1 MEEKECSAFDIY
13 RDVIRKGCWIQ
24 HFEGASYSGE
34 RWNRELP
41 AMCNAALL
49 ETNVIKATDFF
60 DCVFQHCKEYP
71 PTPATAA
78 TLKFTQNRLDKL
90 KENCGWLPITET
102 EQAED
107 PLSVSF
113 PTEAFPAAIEKYL
126 KSVVAYSQVDTAM
139 TFSAALATFA
149 LCMQGKYMVSYPS
162 GSGWKE
168 HLCLYL
174 VIVAEPGETKSG
186 TFGAVNQPIRA
197 WQNEKRADYEK
208 SRNLY
213 LQEKQLKEEKR
224 ANLRKALASLTT
236 DPQKKQQYH
245 EELKAITD
253 ELTEMQA
260 PISPNFIVPDTTV
273 EALADLMKK
282 TGGSAGVFGSEGDF
296 FKIITGLYNHGMC
309 NNLQLIL
316 NAYDGDEYTMQR
328 VSRDIHLPHPLLSF
342 CLMLQPNL
350 YQETFANA
358 ELRGRGLLA
367 RFLTCTPKSMAGK
380 RDKRSTA
387 KLDAVNYVAYERTMI
402 HFLNLQQDSE
412 KEPPVLTW
420 EQDARECILTYMQKI
435 ENSMGKGEAMEKHKD
450 FASKAGAVA
459 MRIAGILHLLQTWEQ
474 EEIPP
479 ISKETTEKAIKVH
492 RFFFAEKL
500 KEIREI
506 ETRED
511 KLEEKLLKRIIE
523 KTIKKNAAYIP
534 ERVLYA
540 SLRNTKEFQR
550 KEIFNDFLAG
560 LAEKNWIQIE
570 EDVHKK
576 RIIYI
581 SPYANKPE

>member
-13 RDVIRKGCWIQ
+13 RDVIQKNSWKQ
-24 HFEGASYSGE
+24 YFEAAIYTNE
-34 RWNRELP
+34 RWNEELP

-78 TLKFTQNRLDKL
+78 TLSFTQNRLDKL
-90 KENCGWLPITET
+90 RENGGWLPITET

-113 PTEAFPAAIEKYL
+113 PTEAFPAAIETYL

-162 GSGWKE
+162 GNGWKE

-186 TFGAVNQPIRA
+186 TFGAVNRPIRA
-197 WQNEKRADYEK
+197 WQDEKRADYEK

-213 LQEKQLKEEKR
+213 LQEKQAKEEKQKNLKKAI
-224 ANLRKALASLTT
+224 ANLKT
-236 DPQKKQQYH
+236 PPEKQQQYH

-253 ELTEMQA
+253 ELTELQA
-260 PISPNFIVPDTTV
+260 PISPNFIVADTTM
-273 EALADLMKK
+273 EALADLMME

-296 FKIITGLYNHGMC
+296 FKIITGLYNHGVC
-309 NNLQLIL
+309 SNLQLIL
-316 NAYDGDEYTMQR
+316 NAYDGDSYMMRRVTRDTYLQR
-328 VSRDIHLPHPLLSF
+328 PLLSF

-387 KLDAVNYVAYERTMI
+387 TLDAVNYVAYEKAMA

-420 EQDARECILTYMQKI
+420 EQDAKERMLDYMQKI
-435 ENSMGKGEAMEKHKD
+435 ENSMRKGQPMEDCKD
-450 FASKAGAVA
+450 YANKASAVA
-459 MRIAGILHLLQTWEQ
+459 MRIAGILHLLQTYSLEQ
-474 EEIPP
+474 IPP
-479 ISKETTEKAIKVH
+479 ISKETAEKAIKVH

-500 KEIREI
+500 KELQEI

-511 KLEEKLLKRIIE
+511 KLEEKLLER
-523 KTIKKNAAYIP
+523 IKKETILKEKACVSVREIHQ
-534 ERVLYA
+534 
-540 SLRNTKEFQR
+540 SLRSTRELKR
-550 KEIFNDFLAG
+550 KEDFELYLQA
-560 LAEKNWIQIE
+560 LAEKNYIQVE
-570 EDVHKK
+570 EVEKK
-576 RIIYI
+576 KSLIYI
-581 SPYANKPE
+581 SPYANQ

>member
-13 RDVIRKGCWIQ
+13 RDVLRKGCWIQ
-24 HFEGASYSGE
+24 YFEGASYTDE
-34 RWNRELP
+34 RWNEELP

-49 ETNVIKATDFF
+49 EANVIKATDFF

-78 TLKFTQNRLDKL
+78 TLNFTQNRLDKL
-90 KENCGWLPITET
+90 RENGGWLPITET

-113 PTEAFPAAIEKYL
+113 PTEAFPAGIEKYL

-162 GSGWKE
+162 GNGWKE

-186 TFGAVNQPIRA
+186 TFGAVNRPIRA
-197 WQNEKRADYEK
+197 WQDEKRADYEK

-213 LQEKQLKEEKR
+213 LQEKQAKEEKQKNLKKAI
-224 ANLRKALASLTT
+224 ANLKT
-236 DPQKKQQYH
+236 PPEKQQQYH

-253 ELTEMQA
+253 ELTELQA
-260 PISPNFIVPDTTV
+260 PISPNFIVADTTM
-273 EALADLMKK
+273 EALADLMME

-296 FKIITGLYNHGMC
+296 FKIITGLYNHGVC
-309 NNLQLIL
+309 SNLQLIL
-316 NAYDGDEYTMQR
+316 NAYDGDSYMMRRVTRDTYLQR
-328 VSRDIHLPHPLLSF
+328 PLLSF

-387 KLDAVNYVAYERTMI
+387 TLDAVNYVAYEKAMA

-420 EQDARECILTYMQKI
+420 EQDAKERMLDYMQTI
-435 ENSMGKGEAMEKHKD
+435 ENSMGKGQPMEDCKD
-450 FASKAGAVA
+450 YANKASAVA
-459 MRIAGILHLLQTWEQ
+459 MRIAGILHLLQTYSLEQ
-474 EEIPP
+474 IPP
-479 ISKETTEKAIKVH
+479 ITKETAEKAIKVH

-500 KEIREI
+500 KEIREF
-506 ETRED
+506 ETREA
-511 KLEEKLLKRIIE
+511 KLEEKLLER
-523 KTIKKNAAYIP
+523 IKKETILKEKACVSVREIHQ
-534 ERVLYA
+534 
-540 SLRNTKEFQR
+540 SLRSTRELKR
-550 KEIFNDFLAG
+550 KEDFELYLQA
-560 LAEKNWIQIE
+560 LAEKNYIQVE
-570 EDVHKK
+570 EVEKK
-576 RIIYI
+576 KSLIYI
-581 SPYANKPE
+581 SPYANQ

>member
-1 MEEKECSAFDIY
+1 M
-13 RDVIRKGCWIQ
+13 IRKNSWTQ
-24 HFEGASYSGE
+24 YFEAAIYTNK
-34 RWNRELP
+34 RWNEELP

-49 ETNVIKATDFF
+49 ETNVIKATNFL
-60 DCVFQHCKEYP
+60 DCVIQRCEEYAL
-71 PTPATAA
+71 TPATAA
-78 TLKFTQNRLDKL
+78 TLKFTRNRLDKL
-90 KENCGWLPITET
+90 RENGGWLPITET

-113 PTEAFPAAIEKYL
+113 PTEAFPGGIEKYL

-162 GSGWKE
+162 GNGWKE

-186 TFGAVNQPIRA
+186 TFGAVNRPIRA
-197 WQNEKRADYEK
+197 WQDEKRADYEK

-213 LQEKQLKEEKR
+213 LQEKQAKEEKQ
-224 ANLRKALASLTT
+224 ANLRKAIAKLET
-236 DPQKKQQYH
+236 DPQKKQQYR

-253 ELTEMQA
+253 ELTELQA
-260 PISPNFIVPDTTV
+260 PISPDFIIPDTTM

-296 FKIITGLYNHGMC
+296 FKIITGLYNHGVC
-309 NNLQLIL
+309 SNLQLIL
-316 NAYDGDEYTMQR
+316 NAYDGDSYMMRRVTRDTYLQR
-328 VSRDIHLPHPLLSF
+328 PLLSF

-387 KLDAVNYVAYERTMI
+387 KLDAVNYVAYEKAMA
-402 HFLNLQQDSE
+402 HFLNLQQDPE
-412 KEPPVLTW
+412 KDPPVLTW
-420 EQDARECILTYMQKI
+420 EQDAKERILDYMQTI

-459 MRIAGILHLLQTWEQ
+459 IRIAGILHLLHTDSLEQ
-474 EEIPP
+474 IPP
-479 ISKETTEKAIKVH
+479 ISKETVEKAIKVH

-500 KEIREI
+500 KELQEI
-506 ETRED
+506 ETREA
-511 KLEEKLLKRIIE
+511 KLEEKLWER
-523 KTIKKNAAYIP
+523 IKKETILKEKACVSVREIHQ
-534 ERVLYA
+534 
-540 SLRNTKEFQR
+540 SLRSTRELNRRE
-550 KEIFNDFLAG
+550 DFEWYLQA
-560 LAEKNWIQIE
+560 LAEKNYIQVE
-570 EDVHKK
+570 EVEK
-576 RIIYI
+576 RKSLIYI
-581 SPYANKPE
+581 SPYTNQ

>member
-1 MEEKECSAFDIY
+1 MEEKECSVFHLY
-13 RDVIRKGCWIQ
+13 RDVIRKNSWTQ
-24 HFEGASYSGE
+24 YFEAAIYTNK
-34 RWNRELP
+34 RWNEELP

-49 ETNVIKATDFF
+49 ETNVIKATNFL
-60 DCVFQHCKEYP
+60 DCVIQRCEEYAL
-71 PTPATAA
+71 TPATAA
-78 TLKFTQNRLDKL
+78 TLKFTRNRLDKL
-90 KENCGWLPITET
+90 RENGGWLPISET

-113 PTEAFPAAIEKYL
+113 PTEAFPAGIEKYL

-162 GSGWKE
+162 GNGWKE

-186 TFGAVNQPIRA
+186 TFGAVNRPIRA
-197 WQNEKRADYEK
+197 WQDEKRADYEK

-213 LQEKQLKEEKR
+213 LQEKQAKEEKQ
-224 ANLRKALASLTT
+224 ANLRKAIASLKT
-236 DPQKKQQYH
+236 DPQEKQQYH

-316 NAYDGDEYTMQR
+316 NAYDGDKYTMQR

-459 MRIAGILHLLQTWEQ
+459 MRIAGILHLLQTYSLEQ
-474 EEIPP
+474 IPP

-511 KLEEKLLKRIIE
+511 KLEEKLLER
-523 KTIKKNAAYIP
+523 IKKETILKEKACVSVREIHQ
-534 ERVLYA
+534 
-540 SLRNTKEFQR
+540 SLRSTRELKR
-550 KEIFNDFLAG
+550 KEDFELYLQA
-560 LAEKNWIQIE
+560 LAEKNYIQVE
-570 EDVHKK
+570 EVEK
-576 RIIYI
+576 RKSLIYI
-581 SPYANKPE
+581 SPYANQ

>member
-13 RDVIRKGCWIQ
+13 RDVLRKGCWIQ
-24 HFEGASYSGE
+24 YFEGASYTDE

-49 ETNVIKATDFF
+49 EANVIKATDFF

-78 TLKFTQNRLDKL
+78 TLNFTQNRLDKL
-90 KENCGWLPITET
+90 RENGGWLPITET

-113 PTEAFPAAIEKYL
+113 PTEAFPTAIETYL

-162 GSGWKE
+162 GNGWKE

-186 TFGAVNQPIRA
+186 TFGAVNRPIRA
-197 WQNEKRADYEK
+197 WQDEKRADYEK

-213 LQEKQLKEEKR
+213 LQEKQAKEEKQKNLKKAI
-224 ANLRKALASLTT
+224 ANLKT
-236 DPQKKQQYH
+236 PPEKQQQYH

-253 ELTEMQA
+253 ELTELQA
-260 PISPNFIVPDTTV
+260 PISPNFIVADTTM
-273 EALADLMKK
+273 EALADLMME

-296 FKIITGLYNHGMC
+296 FKIITGLYNHGVC
-309 NNLQLIL
+309 SNLQLIL
-316 NAYDGDEYTMQR
+316 NAYDGDSYMMRRVTRDTYLQR
-328 VSRDIHLPHPLLSF
+328 PLLSF

-387 KLDAVNYVAYERTMI
+387 TLDAVNYVAYEKAMA

-420 EQDARECILTYMQKI
+420 EQDAKERMLDYMQTI
-435 ENSMGKGEAMEKHKD
+435 ENSMGKGQPMEDCKD
-450 FASKAGAVA
+450 YANKASAVA

-479 ISKETTEKAIKVH
+479 ISKETAEKAIKVH

-500 KEIREI
+500 KEIREF
-506 ETRED
+506 ETREA
-511 KLEEKLLKRIIE
+511 KLEEKLLER
-523 KTIKKNAAYIP
+523 IKKETILKEKACVSVREIHQ
-534 ERVLYA
+534 
-540 SLRNTKEFQR
+540 SLRSTRELKR
-550 KEIFNDFLAG
+550 KEDFELYLQA
-560 LAEKNWIQIE
+560 LAEKNYIQVE
-570 EDVHKK
+570 EVEKK
-576 RIIYI
+576 KSLIYI
-581 SPYANKPE
+581 SPYANQ

>member
-1 MEEKECSAFDIY
+1 MEEKEYSAFDIY

-78 TLKFTQNRLDKL
+78 TLKFTQDRLDKL
-90 KENCGWLPITET
+90 KENGGWLPITET

-113 PTEAFPAAIEKYL
+113 PTEAFPGGIEKYL

-162 GSGWKE
+162 GNGWKE

-186 TFGAVNQPIRA
+186 TFGAVNRPIRA
-197 WQNEKRADYEK
+197 WQDEKRADYEK

-213 LQEKQLKEEKR
+213 LQEKQAKEEKQ
-224 ANLRKALASLTT
+224 ANLRKAIAKLET
-236 DPQKKQQYH
+236 DPQKKQQYR

-253 ELTEMQA
+253 ELTELQA
-260 PISPNFIVPDTTV
+260 PISPDFIIPDTTM

-296 FKIITGLYNHGMC
+296 FKIITGLYNHGVC
-309 NNLQLIL
+309 SNLQLIL
-316 NAYDGDEYTMQR
+316 NAYDGDSYMMRRVTRDTYLQR
-328 VSRDIHLPHPLLSF
+328 PLLSF

-387 KLDAVNYVAYERTMI
+387 TLDAVNYVAYEKAMA
-402 HFLNLQQDSE
+402 HFLNLQQDPE

-420 EQDARECILTYMQKI
+420 EQDAKERILDYMQTI
-435 ENSMGKGEAMEKHKD
+435 ENSMGKGQPMEDCKD
-450 FASKAGAVA
+450 YANKASAVA
-459 MRIAGILHLLQTWEQ
+459 MRIAGILHLLQTYSLEQ
-474 EEIPP
+474 IPP

-500 KEIREI
+500 KELQEI
-506 ETRED
+506 ETREN

>member
-13 RDVIRKGCWIQ
+13 RDVLRKGCWIQ
-24 HFEGASYSGE
+24 YFEGASYTDE

-49 ETNVIKATDFF
+49 EANVIKATNFF

-78 TLKFTQNRLDKL
+78 TLNFTQNRLDKL
-90 KENCGWLPITET
+90 RENGGWLPITET

-113 PTEAFPAAIEKYL
+113 PTEAFPAGIEKYL

-162 GSGWKE
+162 GNGWKE

-186 TFGAVNQPIRA
+186 TFGAVNRPIRA
-197 WQNEKRADYEK
+197 WQDEKRADYEK

-213 LQEKQLKEEKR
+213 LQEKQAKEEKQKNLKKAI
-224 ANLRKALASLTT
+224 ANLKT
-236 DPQKKQQYH
+236 PPEKQQQYH

-253 ELTEMQA
+253 ELTELQA
-260 PISPNFIVPDTTV
+260 PISPNFIVADTTM
-273 EALADLMKK
+273 EALADLMME

-296 FKIITGLYNHGMC
+296 FKIITGLYNHGVC
-309 NNLQLIL
+309 SNLQLIL
-316 NAYDGDEYTMQR
+316 NAYDGDSYMMRRVTRDTYLQR
-328 VSRDIHLPHPLLSF
+328 PLLSF

-387 KLDAVNYVAYERTMI
+387 TLDAVNYVAYEKAMA

-420 EQDARECILTYMQKI
+420 EQDAKERMLDYMQTI
-435 ENSMGKGEAMEKHKD
+435 ENSMGKGQPMEDCKD
-450 FASKAGAVA
+450 YANKASAVA
-459 MRIAGILHLLQTWEQ
+459 MRIAGILHLLQTYSLEQ
-474 EEIPP
+474 IPP
-479 ISKETTEKAIKVH
+479 ITKETTEKAIKVH

-500 KEIREI
+500 KELQEI
-506 ETRED
+506 ETREA
-511 KLEEKLLKRIIE
+511 KLEEKLLER
-523 KTIKKNAAYIP
+523 IKKETILKEKACVSVREIHQ
-534 ERVLYA
+534 
-540 SLRNTKEFQR
+540 SLRSTRELKR
-550 KEIFNDFLAG
+550 KEDFELYLQA
-560 LAEKNWIQIE
+560 LAEKNYIQVE
-570 EDVHKK
+570 EVEKK
-576 RIIYI
+576 KSLIYI
-581 SPYANKPE
+581 SPYANQ

>member
-1 MEEKECSAFDIY
+1 MEEKEYSAFEIY
-13 RDVIRKGCWIQ
+13 RDVIRKGSWIQ
-24 HFEGASYSGE
+24 YFEGASYTDE

-49 ETNVIKATDFF
+49 EANVIKATDFF

-78 TLKFTQNRLDKL
+78 TLNFTQNRLDKL
-90 KENCGWLPITET
+90 RENGGWLPITET

-113 PTEAFPAAIEKYL
+113 PTEAFPAGIEKYL

-162 GSGWKE
+162 GNGWKE

-186 TFGAVNQPIRA
+186 TFGAVNRPIRA
-197 WQNEKRADYEK
+197 WQDEKRADYEK

-213 LQEKQLKEEKR
+213 LQEKQAKEEKQKNLKKAI
-224 ANLRKALASLTT
+224 ANLKT
-236 DPQKKQQYH
+236 PPEKQQQYH

-253 ELTEMQA
+253 ELTELQA
-260 PISPNFIVPDTTV
+260 PISPNFIVADTTM
-273 EALADLMKK
+273 EALADLMME

-296 FKIITGLYNHGMC
+296 FKIITGLYNHGVC
-309 NNLQLIL
+309 SNLQLIL
-316 NAYDGDEYTMQR
+316 NAYDGDSYMMRRVTRDTYLQR
-328 VSRDIHLPHPLLSF
+328 PLLSF

-387 KLDAVNYVAYERTMI
+387 TLDAVNYVAYEKAMA

-420 EQDARECILTYMQKI
+420 EQDAKERMLDYMQTI
-435 ENSMGKGEAMEKHKD
+435 ENSMGKGQPMEDCKD
-450 FASKAGAVA
+450 YANKASAVA
-459 MRIAGILHLLQTWEQ
+459 MRIAGILHLLQTYSLEQ
-474 EEIPP
+474 IPP
-479 ISKETTEKAIKVH
+479 ITKETAEKAIKVH

-500 KEIREI
+500 KEIREF
-506 ETRED
+506 ETKED
-511 KLEEKLLKRIIE
+511 KLEEKLLER
-523 KTIKKNAAYIP
+523 IKKETILKKKACVSVREIHQ
-534 ERVLYA
+534 
-540 SLRNTKEFQR
+540 SLRSTRELKR
-550 KEIFNDFLAG
+550 KEDFELYLQA
-560 LAEKNWIQIE
+560 LAEKNYIQVE
-570 EDVHKK
+570 EVEKK
-576 RIIYI
+576 KSLIYI
-581 SPYANKPE
+581 SPYANQ

>member
-13 RDVIRKGCWIQ
+13 RDVLRKGCWIQ
-24 HFEGASYSGE
+24 YFEGASYTDE

-49 ETNVIKATDFF
+49 EANVIKATDFF

-78 TLKFTQNRLDKL
+78 TLNFTQNRLDKL
-90 KENCGWLPITET
+90 RENGGWLPITET

-113 PTEAFPAAIEKYL
+113 PTEAFPAGIEKYL

-162 GSGWKE
+162 GNGWKE

-186 TFGAVNQPIRA
+186 TFGAVNRPIRA
-197 WQNEKRADYEK
+197 WQDEKRADYEK

-213 LQEKQLKEEKR
+213 LQEKQAKEEKQKNLKKAI
-224 ANLRKALASLTT
+224 ANLKT
-236 DPQKKQQYH
+236 PPEKQQQYH
-245 EELKAITD
+245 EELKEITD
-253 ELTEMQA
+253 ELTELQA
-260 PISPNFIVPDTTV
+260 PISPNFIVADTTM
-273 EALADLMKK
+273 EALADLMME

-296 FKIITGLYNHGMC
+296 FKIITGLYNHGVC
-309 NNLQLIL
+309 SNLQLIL
-316 NAYDGDEYTMQR
+316 NAYDGDSYMMRRVTRDTYLQR
-328 VSRDIHLPHPLLSF
+328 PLLSF

-387 KLDAVNYVAYERTMI
+387 TLDAVNYVAYEKAMA

-420 EQDARECILTYMQKI
+420 EQDAKERMLDYMQTI
-435 ENSMGKGEAMEKHKD
+435 ENSMGKGQPMEDCKD
-450 FASKAGAVA
+450 YANKASAVA
-459 MRIAGILHLLQTWEQ
+459 MRIAGILHLLQTYSLEQ
-474 EEIPP
+474 IPP
-479 ISKETTEKAIKVH
+479 ITKETTEKAIKVH

-500 KEIREI
+500 KELQEI
-506 ETRED
+506 ETREA
-511 KLEEKLLKRIIE
+511 KLEEKLLER
-523 KTIKKNAAYIP
+523 IKKETILKEKACVSVREIHQ
-534 ERVLYA
+534 
-540 SLRNTKEFQR
+540 SLRSTRELKR
-550 KEIFNDFLAG
+550 KEDFELYLQA
-560 LAEKNWIQIE
+560 LAEKNYIQVE
-570 EDVHKK
+570 EVEKK
-576 RIIYI
+576 KSLIYI
-581 SPYANKPE
+581 SPYANQ

>member
-13 RDVIRKGCWIQ
+13 RDVIQKNSWKQ
-24 HFEGASYSGE
+24 YFEAAIYTNE

-60 DCVFQHCKEYP
+60 DCVFQHCKKYP
-71 PTPATAA
+71 PMPATAA

-90 KENCGWLPITET
+90 KENGGWLPITET

-113 PTEAFPAAIEKYL
+113 PTEAFPGGIEKYL

-162 GSGWKE
+162 GNGWKE

-186 TFGAVNQPIRA
+186 TFGAVNRPIRA
-197 WQNEKRADYEK
+197 WQDEKRADYEK

-213 LQEKQLKEEKR
+213 LQEKQAKEEKQ
-224 ANLRKALASLTT
+224 ANLRKALAKLET
-236 DPQKKQQYH
+236 DPQEKQQYH

-253 ELTEMQA
+253 ELTELQA

-328 VSRDIHLPHPLLSF
+328 VSREIHLPHPLLSF

-387 KLDAVNYVAYERTMI
+387 TLDAVNYVAYEKAMA
-402 HFLNLQQDSE
+402 HFLNLQQDPE

-420 EQDARECILTYMQKI
+420 EQDAKERMLDYMQTI
-435 ENSMGKGEAMEKHKD
+435 ENSMGKGQPMEDCKD
-450 FASKAGAVA
+450 YANKASAVA
-459 MRIAGILHLLQTWEQ
+459 MRIAGILHLLQTYSLEQ
-474 EEIPP
+474 IPP
-479 ISKETTEKAIKVH
+479 ISKETAEKAIKVH

-500 KEIREI
+500 KELQEI
-506 ETRED
+506 ETKEN
-511 KLEEKLLKRIIE
+511 KLEEKLLER
-523 KTIKKNAAYIP
+523 IKKETILKEKACVSVREIHQ
-534 ERVLYA
+534 
-540 SLRNTKEFQR
+540 SLRSTRELKRRE
-550 KEIFNDFLAG
+550 DFELYLQA
-560 LAEKNWIQIE
+560 LAEKNYIQVE
-570 EDVHKK
+570 EVEKK
-576 RIIYI
+576 KSLIYI
-581 SPYANKPE
+581 SPYANQ

>member
-1 MEEKECSAFDIY
+1 MEEKECSVFHLY
-13 RDVIRKGCWIQ
+13 QDVIRKNSWTQ
-24 HFEGASYSGE
+24 YFEAAIYTNK
-34 RWNRELP
+34 RWNEELP

-49 ETNVIKATDFF
+49 ETNVIKATNFL
-60 DCVFQHCKEYP
+60 DCVIQRCEEYAL
-71 PTPATAA
+71 TPATAA
-78 TLKFTQNRLDKL
+78 TLKFTRNRLDKL
-90 KENCGWLPITET
+90 RENSGWLPISET

-113 PTEAFPAAIEKYL
+113 PTEAFPAGIEKYL

-162 GSGWKE
+162 GNGWKE

-186 TFGAVNQPIRA
+186 TFGAVNRPIRA
-197 WQNEKRADYEK
+197 WQDEKRADYEK

-213 LQEKQLKEEKR
+213 LQEKQAKEEKQ
-224 ANLRKALASLTT
+224 ANLRKALAKLET
-236 DPQKKQQYH
+236 DPQEKQQYH

-253 ELTEMQA
+253 ELTELQA

-328 VSRDIHLPHPLLSF
+328 VSREIHLPHPLLSF

-387 KLDAVNYVAYERTMI
+387 TLDAVNYVAYEKAMA
-402 HFLNLQQDSE
+402 HFLNLQQDPE

-420 EQDARECILTYMQKI
+420 EQDAKERMLDYMQTI
-435 ENSMGKGEAMEKHKD
+435 ENSMGKGQPMEDCKD
-450 FASKAGAVA
+450 YANKASAVA
-459 MRIAGILHLLQTWEQ
+459 MRIAGILHLLQTYSLEQ
-474 EEIPP
+474 IPP
-479 ISKETTEKAIKVH
+479 ISKETAEKAIKVH

-500 KEIREI
+500 KELQEI
-506 ETRED
+506 ETKEN
-511 KLEEKLLKRIIE
+511 KLEEKLLER
-523 KTIKKNAAYIP
+523 IKKETILKEKACVSVREIHQ
-534 ERVLYA
+534 
-540 SLRNTKEFQR
+540 SLRSTRELKRRE
-550 KEIFNDFLAG
+550 DFELYLQA
-560 LAEKNWIQIE
+560 LAEKNYIQVE
-570 EDVHKK
+570 EVEKK
-576 RIIYI
+576 KSLIYI
-581 SPYANKPE
+581 SPYANQ

>member
-78 TLKFTQNRLDKL
+78 TLKFTQDRLDKL
-90 KENCGWLPITET
+90 KENGGWLPITET

-186 TFGAVNQPIRA
+186 TFGAVNRPIRA

-570 EDVHKK
+570 GNVHKK

>member
-13 RDVIRKGCWIQ
+13 RDVLRKGCWIQ
-24 HFEGASYSGE
+24 YFEAAIYTNE

-49 ETNVIKATDFF
+49 ETNVVKAASFL
-60 DCVFQHCKEYP
+60 DCITQHCKEYP

-78 TLKFTQNRLDKL
+78 TLNFTQNRLDKL
-90 KENCGWLPITET
+90 RENGGWLPITET

-113 PTEAFPAAIEKYL
+113 PTEAFPAGIEKYL

-162 GSGWKE
+162 GNGWKE

-186 TFGAVNQPIRA
+186 TFGAVNRPIRA
-197 WQNEKRADYEK
+197 WQDEKRADYEK

-213 LQEKQLKEEKR
+213 LQEKQAKEEKQKNLKKAI
-224 ANLRKALASLTT
+224 ANLKT
-236 DPQKKQQYH
+236 PPEKQQQYH

-253 ELTEMQA
+253 ELTELQA
-260 PISPNFIVPDTTV
+260 PISPNFIVADTTM
-273 EALADLMKK
+273 EALADLMME

-296 FKIITGLYNHGMC
+296 FKIITGLYNHGVC
-309 NNLQLIL
+309 SNLQLIL
-316 NAYDGDEYTMQR
+316 NAYDGDSYMMRRVTRDTYLQR
-328 VSRDIHLPHPLLSF
+328 PLLSF

-387 KLDAVNYVAYERTMI
+387 TLDAVNYVAYEKAMA

-420 EQDARECILTYMQKI
+420 EQDAKERMLDYMQTI
-435 ENSMGKGEAMEKHKD
+435 ENSMGKGQPMEDCKD
-450 FASKAGAVA
+450 YANKASAVA
-459 MRIAGILHLLQTWEQ
+459 MRIAGILHLLQTYSLEQ
-474 EEIPP
+474 IPP

-500 KEIREI
+500 KELQEI
-506 ETRED
+506 ETREA
-511 KLEEKLLKRIIE
+511 KLEEKLLER
-523 KTIKKNAAYIP
+523 IKKETILKEKACVSVREIHQ
-534 ERVLYA
+534 
-540 SLRNTKEFQR
+540 SLRSTRELKR
-550 KEIFNDFLAG
+550 KEDFELYLQA
-560 LAEKNWIQIE
+560 LAEKNYIQVE
-570 EDVHKK
+570 EVEKK
-576 RIIYI
+576 KSLIYI
-581 SPYANKPE
+581 SPYANQ

>member
-1 MEEKECSAFDIY
+1 
-13 RDVIRKGCWIQ
+13 
-24 HFEGASYSGE
+24 
-34 RWNRELP
+34 
-41 AMCNAALL
+41 MCNAALL
-49 ETNVIKATDFF
+49 EANVIKATNFF

-78 TLKFTQNRLDKL
+78 TLNFTQNRLDKL
-90 KENCGWLPITET
+90 RENGGWLPITET

-113 PTEAFPAAIEKYL
+113 PTEAFPAGIETYL

-162 GSGWKE
+162 GNGWKE

-186 TFGAVNQPIRA
+186 TFGAVNRPIRA
-197 WQNEKRADYEK
+197 WQDEKRADYEK

-213 LQEKQLKEEKR
+213 LQEKQAKEEKQKNLKKAI
-224 ANLRKALASLTT
+224 ANLKT
-236 DPQKKQQYH
+236 PPEKQQQYH

-253 ELTEMQA
+253 ELTELQA
-260 PISPNFIVPDTTV
+260 PISPNFIVADTTM
-273 EALADLMKK
+273 EALADLMME

-296 FKIITGLYNHGMC
+296 FKIITGLYNHGVC
-309 NNLQLIL
+309 SNLQLIL
-316 NAYDGDEYTMQR
+316 NAYDGDSYMMRRVTRDTYLQR
-328 VSRDIHLPHPLLSF
+328 PLLSF

-387 KLDAVNYVAYERTMI
+387 TLDAVNYVAYEKAMA

-420 EQDARECILTYMQKI
+420 EQDAKERMLDYMQTI
-435 ENSMGKGEAMEKHKD
+435 ENSMGKGQPMEDCKD
-450 FASKAGAVA
+450 YANKASAVA
-459 MRIAGILHLLQTWEQ
+459 MRIAGILHLLQTYSLEQ
-474 EEIPP
+474 IPP

-506 ETRED
+506 ETREA
-511 KLEEKLLKRIIE
+511 KLEEKLLER
-523 KTIKKNAAYIP
+523 IKKETILKKKACVSVREIHQ
-534 ERVLYA
+534 
-540 SLRNTKEFQR
+540 SLRSTRELKR
-550 KEIFNDFLAG
+550 KEDFELYLQA
-560 LAEKNWIQIE
+560 LAEKNYIQVE
-570 EDVHKK
+570 EVEKK
-576 RIIYI
+576 KSLIYI
-581 SPYANKPE
+581 SPYANQ

>member
-13 RDVIRKGCWIQ
+13 RDVLRKGCWIQ
-24 HFEGASYSGE
+24 YFEGASYTDE

-49 ETNVIKATDFF
+49 EANVIKATDFF

-78 TLKFTQNRLDKL
+78 TLNFTQNRLDKL
-90 KENCGWLPITET
+90 RENGGWLPITET

-113 PTEAFPAAIEKYL
+113 PTEAFPTAIETYL

-162 GSGWKE
+162 GNGWKE

-186 TFGAVNQPIRA
+186 TFGAVNRPIRA
-197 WQNEKRADYEK
+197 WQDEKRADYEK

-213 LQEKQLKEEKR
+213 LQEKQAKEEKQKNLKKAI
-224 ANLRKALASLTT
+224 ANLKT
-236 DPQKKQQYH
+236 PPEKQQQYH

-253 ELTEMQA
+253 ELTELQA
-260 PISPNFIVPDTTV
+260 PISPNFIVADTTM
-273 EALADLMKK
+273 EALADLMME

-296 FKIITGLYNHGMC
+296 FKIITGLYNHGVC
-309 NNLQLIL
+309 SNLQLIL
-316 NAYDGDEYTMQR
+316 NAYDGDSYMMRRVTRDTYLQR
-328 VSRDIHLPHPLLSF
+328 PLLSF

-387 KLDAVNYVAYERTMI
+387 TLDAVNYVAYEKAMA

-420 EQDARECILTYMQKI
+420 EQDAKERMLDYMQTI
-435 ENSMGKGEAMEKHKD
+435 ENSMGKGQPMEDCKD
-450 FASKAGAVA
+450 YANKASAVA
-459 MRIAGILHLLQTWEQ
+459 MRIAGILHLLQTYSLEQ
-474 EEIPP
+474 IPP

-500 KEIREI
+500 KELQEI
-506 ETRED
+506 ETREA
-511 KLEEKLLKRIIE
+511 KLEEKLLER
-523 KTIKKNAAYIP
+523 IKKETILKKKACVSVREIHQ
-534 ERVLYA
+534 
-540 SLRNTKEFQR
+540 SLRSTRELKR
-550 KEIFNDFLAG
+550 KEDFELYLQA
-560 LAEKNWIQIE
+560 LAEKNYIQVE
-570 EDVHKK
+570 EVEKK
-576 RIIYI
+576 KSLIYI
-581 SPYANKPE
+581 SPYANQ

>member
-13 RDVIRKGCWIQ
+13 RDVLRKGCWIQ
-24 HFEGASYSGE
+24 YFEGASYTDE

-49 ETNVIKATDFF
+49 EANVIKATDFF

-78 TLKFTQNRLDKL
+78 TLNFTQNRLDKL
-90 KENCGWLPITET
+90 RENGGWLPITET

-113 PTEAFPAAIEKYL
+113 PTEAFPAGIEKYL

-162 GSGWKE
+162 GNGWKE

-186 TFGAVNQPIRA
+186 TFGAVNRPIRA
-197 WQNEKRADYEK
+197 WQDEKRADYEK

-213 LQEKQLKEEKR
+213 LQEKQAKEEKQKNLKKAI
-224 ANLRKALASLTT
+224 ANLKT
-236 DPQKKQQYH
+236 PPEKQQQYH

-253 ELTEMQA
+253 ELTELQA
-260 PISPNFIVPDTTV
+260 PISPNFIVADTTM
-273 EALADLMKK
+273 EALADLMME

-296 FKIITGLYNHGMC
+296 FKIITGLYNHGVC
-309 NNLQLIL
+309 SNLQLIL
-316 NAYDGDEYTMQR
+316 NAYDGDSYMMRRVTRDTYLQR
-328 VSRDIHLPHPLLSF
+328 PLLSF

-387 KLDAVNYVAYERTMI
+387 TLDAVNYVAYEKAMA

-420 EQDARECILTYMQKI
+420 EQDAKERMLDYMQTI
-435 ENSMGKGEAMEKHKD
+435 ENSMGKGQPMEDCKD
-450 FASKAGAVA
+450 YANKASAVA
-459 MRIAGILHLLQTWEQ
+459 MRIAGILHLLQTYSLEQ
-474 EEIPP
+474 IPP
-479 ISKETTEKAIKVH
+479 ITKETTEKAIKVH

-500 KEIREI
+500 KELQEIEIREA
-506 ETRED
+506 
-511 KLEEKLLKRIIE
+511 KLEEKLLER
-523 KTIKKNAAYIP
+523 IKKETILKEKACVSVREIHQ
-534 ERVLYA
+534 
-540 SLRNTKEFQR
+540 SLRSTRELKR
-550 KEIFNDFLAG
+550 KEDFELYLQA
-560 LAEKNWIQIE
+560 LAEKNYIQVE
-570 EDVHKK
+570 EVEKK
-576 RIIYI
+576 KSLIYI
-581 SPYANKPE
+581 SPYANQ

>member
-1 MEEKECSAFDIY
+1 
-13 RDVIRKGCWIQ
+13 
-24 HFEGASYSGE
+24 
-34 RWNRELP
+34 
-41 AMCNAALL
+41 
-49 ETNVIKATDFF
+49 
-60 DCVFQHCKEYP
+60 
-71 PTPATAA
+71 
-78 TLKFTQNRLDKL
+78 
-90 KENCGWLPITET
+90 
-102 EQAED
+102 
-107 PLSVSF
+107 
-113 PTEAFPAAIEKYL
+113 
-126 KSVVAYSQVDTAM
+126 
-139 TFSAALATFA
+139 
-149 LCMQGKYMVSYPS
+149 
-162 GSGWKE
+162 
-168 HLCLYL
+168 
-174 VIVAEPGETKSG
+174 
-186 TFGAVNQPIRA
+186 
-197 WQNEKRADYEK
+197 
-208 SRNLY
+208 
-213 LQEKQLKEEKR
+213 
-224 ANLRKALASLTT
+224 
-236 DPQKKQQYH
+236 
-245 EELKAITD
+245 
-253 ELTEMQA
+253 
-260 PISPNFIVPDTTV
+260 
-273 EALADLMKK
+273 
-282 TGGSAGVFGSEGDF
+282 
-296 FKIITGLYNHGMC
+296 
-309 NNLQLIL
+309 
-316 NAYDGDEYTMQR
+316 
-328 VSRDIHLPHPLLSF
+328 
-342 CLMLQPNL
+342 
-350 YQETFANA
+350 
-358 ELRGRGLLA
+358 
-367 RFLTCTPKSMAGK
+367 
-380 RDKRSTA
+380 
-387 KLDAVNYVAYERTMI
+387 MI

>member
-13 RDVIRKGCWIQ
+13 RDVLRKGCWIQ
-24 HFEGASYSGE
+24 YFEGASYTDE

-49 ETNVIKATDFF
+49 EANVIKATNFF

-78 TLKFTQNRLDKL
+78 TLNFTQNRLDKL
-90 KENCGWLPITET
+90 RENGGWLPITET

-113 PTEAFPAAIEKYL
+113 PTEAFPAGIEKYL

-162 GSGWKE
+162 GNGWKE

-186 TFGAVNQPIRA
+186 TFGAVNRPIRA
-197 WQNEKRADYEK
+197 WQDEKRADYEK

-213 LQEKQLKEEKR
+213 LQEKQAKEEKQKNLKKAI
-224 ANLRKALASLTT
+224 ANLKT
-236 DPQKKQQYH
+236 PPEKQQQYH

-253 ELTEMQA
+253 ELTELQA
-260 PISPNFIVPDTTV
+260 PISPNFIVADTTM
-273 EALADLMKK
+273 EALADLMME

-296 FKIITGLYNHGMC
+296 FKIITGLYNHGVC
-309 NNLQLIL
+309 SNLQLIL
-316 NAYDGDEYTMQR
+316 NAYDGDSYMMRRVTRDTYLQR
-328 VSRDIHLPHPLLSF
+328 PLLSF

-387 KLDAVNYVAYERTMI
+387 TLDAVNYVAYEKAMA

-420 EQDARECILTYMQKI
+420 EQDAKERMLDYMQTI
-435 ENSMGKGEAMEKHKD
+435 ENSMGKGQPMEDCKD
-450 FASKAGAVA
+450 YANKASAVA

-500 KEIREI
+500 KELQEI
-506 ETRED
+506 ETREA
-511 KLEEKLLKRIIE
+511 KLEEKLLER
-523 KTIKKNAAYIP
+523 IKKETILKEKACVSVREIHQ
-534 ERVLYA
+534 
-540 SLRNTKEFQR
+540 SLRSTRELKR
-550 KEIFNDFLAG
+550 KEDFELYLQA
-560 LAEKNWIQIE
+560 LAEKNYIQVE
-570 EDVHKK
+570 EVEKK
-576 RIIYI
+576 KSLIYI
-581 SPYANKPE
+581 SPYANQ

>member
-1 MEEKECSAFDIY
+1 MEEKECSVFHLY
-13 RDVIRKGCWIQ
+13 RDVIRKNSWTQ
-24 HFEGASYSGE
+24 YFEAAIYTNK
-34 RWNRELP
+34 RWNEELP

-49 ETNVIKATDFF
+49 ETNVIKATNFL
-60 DCVFQHCKEYP
+60 DCVIQRCEEYAL
-71 PTPATAA
+71 TPATAA
-78 TLKFTQNRLDKL
+78 TLKFTRNRLDKL
-90 KENCGWLPITET
+90 RENGGWLPISET

-113 PTEAFPAAIEKYL
+113 PTEAFPAGIEKYL

-162 GSGWKE
+162 GNGWKE

-186 TFGAVNQPIRA
+186 TFGAVNRPIRA
-197 WQNEKRADYEK
+197 WQDEKRADYEK

-213 LQEKQLKEEKR
+213 LQEKQAKEEKQ
-224 ANLRKALASLTT
+224 ANLRKAIASLKT
-236 DPQKKQQYH
+236 DPQEKQQYH

-316 NAYDGDEYTMQR
+316 NAYDGDKYTMQR

-387 KLDAVNYVAYERTMI
+387 KLDAVNYIPYERTMI

-459 MRIAGILHLLQTWEQ
+459 MRIAGILHLLQTYSLEQ
-474 EEIPP
+474 IPP

-511 KLEEKLLKRIIE
+511 KLEEKLLER
-523 KTIKKNAAYIP
+523 IKKETILKEKACVSVREIHQ
-534 ERVLYA
+534 
-540 SLRNTKEFQR
+540 SLRSTRELKRRE
-550 KEIFNDFLAG
+550 DFELYLQT
-560 LAEKNWIQIE
+560 LAEKNYIQVE
-570 EDVHKK
+570 EVEK
-576 RIIYI
+576 RKSLIYI
-581 SPYANKPE
+581 SPYANQ

>member
-13 RDVIRKGCWIQ
+13 RDVLRKGCWIQ
-24 HFEGASYSGE
+24 YFEGASYTDE

-49 ETNVIKATDFF
+49 EANVIKATNFF

-78 TLKFTQNRLDKL
+78 TLNFTKNRLDKL
-90 KENCGWLPITET
+90 RENGGWLPITET

-113 PTEAFPAAIEKYL
+113 PTEAFPAGIEKYL

-162 GSGWKE
+162 GNGWKE

-186 TFGAVNQPIRA
+186 TFGAVNRPIRA
-197 WQNEKRADYEK
+197 WQDEKRADYEK

-213 LQEKQLKEEKR
+213 LQEKQAKEEKQKNLKKAI
-224 ANLRKALASLTT
+224 ANLKT
-236 DPQKKQQYH
+236 PPEKQQQYH

-253 ELTEMQA
+253 ELTELQA
-260 PISPNFIVPDTTV
+260 PISPNFIVADTTM
-273 EALADLMKK
+273 EALADLMME

-296 FKIITGLYNHGMC
+296 FKIITGLYNHGVC
-309 NNLQLIL
+309 SNLQLIL
-316 NAYDGDEYTMQR
+316 NAYDGDSYMMRRVTRDTYLQR
-328 VSRDIHLPHPLLSF
+328 PLLSF

-387 KLDAVNYVAYERTMI
+387 TLDAVNYVAYEKAMA

-420 EQDARECILTYMQKI
+420 EQDAKERMLDYMQTI
-435 ENSMGKGEAMEKHKD
+435 ENSMGKGQPMEDCKD
-450 FASKAGAVA
+450 YANKASAVA
-459 MRIAGILHLLQTWEQ
+459 MRIAGILHLLQTYSLEQ
-474 EEIPP
+474 IPP

-500 KEIREI
+500 KEIREF
-506 ETRED
+506 ETREA
-511 KLEEKLLKRIIE
+511 KLEEKLLER
-523 KTIKKNAAYIP
+523 IKKETILKKKAFVSVREIHQ
-534 ERVLYA
+534 
-540 SLRNTKEFQR
+540 SLRSTRELKR
-550 KEIFNDFLAG
+550 KEDFELYLQA
-560 LAEKNWIQIE
+560 LAEKNYIQVE
-570 EDVHKK
+570 EVEKK
-576 RIIYI
+576 KSLIYI
-581 SPYANKPE
+581 SPYANQ

>member
-13 RDVIRKGCWIQ
+13 RDVIQKNSWKQ
-24 HFEGASYSGE
+24 YFEAAIYTNE
-34 RWNRELP
+34 RWNEELP

-49 ETNVIKATDFF
+49 EANVIKATNFF

-78 TLKFTQNRLDKL
+78 TLSFTQNRLDKL
-90 KENCGWLPITET
+90 RENGGWLPITET

-113 PTEAFPAAIEKYL
+113 PTEAFPAGIEKYL

-162 GSGWKE
+162 GNGWKE

-186 TFGAVNQPIRA
+186 TFGAVNRPIRA
-197 WQNEKRADYEK
+197 WQDEKRADYEK

-213 LQEKQLKEEKR
+213 LQEKQAKEEKQKNLKKAI
-224 ANLRKALASLTT
+224 ANLKT
-236 DPQKKQQYH
+236 PPEKQQQYH

-253 ELTEMQA
+253 ELTELQA
-260 PISPNFIVPDTTV
+260 PISPNFIVADTTM
-273 EALADLMKK
+273 EALADLMME

-296 FKIITGLYNHGMC
+296 FKIITGLYNHGVC
-309 NNLQLIL
+309 SNLQLIL
-316 NAYDGDEYTMQR
+316 NAYDGDSYMMRRVTRDTYLQR
-328 VSRDIHLPHPLLSF
+328 PLLSF

-387 KLDAVNYVAYERTMI
+387 TLDAVNYVAYEKAMA

-420 EQDARECILTYMQKI
+420 EQDAKERMLDYMQTI
-435 ENSMGKGEAMEKHKD
+435 ENSMGKGQPMEDCKD
-450 FASKAGAVA
+450 YANKASAVA
-459 MRIAGILHLLQTWEQ
+459 MRIAGILHLLQTYSLEQ
-474 EEIPP
+474 IPP
-479 ISKETTEKAIKVH
+479 ITKETTEKAIKVH

-500 KEIREI
+500 KEIREF
-506 ETRED
+506 ETREA
-511 KLEEKLLKRIIE
+511 KLEEKLLER
-523 KTIKKNAAYIP
+523 IKKETILKEKACVSVREIHQ
-534 ERVLYA
+534 
-540 SLRNTKEFQR
+540 SLRSTRELKR
-550 KEIFNDFLAG
+550 KEDFELYLQA
-560 LAEKNWIQIE
+560 LAEKNYIQVE
-570 EDVHKK
+570 EVEKK
-576 RIIYI
+576 KSLIYI
-581 SPYANKPE
+581 SPYANQ

>member
-13 RDVIRKGCWIQ
+13 RDVLRKGCWIQ
-24 HFEGASYSGE
+24 YFEGASYTDE

-49 ETNVIKATDFF
+49 EANVIKATDFF

-78 TLKFTQNRLDKL
+78 TLNFTQNRLDKL
-90 KENCGWLPITET
+90 RENGGWLPITET

-113 PTEAFPAAIEKYL
+113 PTEAFPAGIEKYL

-162 GSGWKE
+162 GNGWKE

-186 TFGAVNQPIRA
+186 TFGAVNRPIRA
-197 WQNEKRADYEK
+197 WQDEKRADYEK

-213 LQEKQLKEEKR
+213 LQEKQAKEEKQKNLKKAI
-224 ANLRKALASLTT
+224 ANLKT
-236 DPQKKQQYH
+236 PPEKQQQYH

-253 ELTEMQA
+253 ELTELQA
-260 PISPNFIVPDTTV
+260 PISPNFIVADTTM
-273 EALADLMKK
+273 EALADLMME

-296 FKIITGLYNHGMC
+296 FKIITGLYNHGVC
-309 NNLQLIL
+309 SNLQLIL
-316 NAYDGDEYTMQR
+316 NAYDGDSYMMRRVTRDTYLQR
-328 VSRDIHLPHPLLSF
+328 PLLSF

-387 KLDAVNYVAYERTMI
+387 TLDAVNYVAYEKAMAY
-402 HFLNLQQDSE
+402 FLNLQQDSE

-420 EQDARECILTYMQKI
+420 EQDAKERMLDYMQTI
-435 ENSMGKGEAMEKHKD
+435 ENSMGKGQPMEDCKD
-450 FASKAGAVA
+450 YANKASAVA
-459 MRIAGILHLLQTWEQ
+459 MRIAGILHLLQTYSLEQ
-474 EEIPP
+474 IPP

-500 KEIREI
+500 KEIREF
-506 ETRED
+506 ETREA
-511 KLEEKLLKRIIE
+511 KLEEKLLER
-523 KTIKKNAAYIP
+523 IKKETILKKKACVSVREIHQ
-534 ERVLYA
+534 
-540 SLRNTKEFQR
+540 SLRSTRELKR
-550 KEIFNDFLAG
+550 KEDFELYLQA
-560 LAEKNWIQIE
+560 LAEKNYIQVE
-570 EDVHKK
+570 EVEKK
-576 RIIYI
+576 KSLIYI
-581 SPYANKPE
+581 SPYANQ

>member
-1 MEEKECSAFDIY
+1 MEEKECSVFHLY
-13 RDVIRKGCWIQ
+13 RDVIRKNSWTQ
-24 HFEGASYSGE
+24 YFEAAIYTNK
-34 RWNRELP
+34 RWNEELP

-49 ETNVIKATDFF
+49 ETNVIKATNFL
-60 DCVFQHCKEYP
+60 DCVIQRCEEYAL
-71 PTPATAA
+71 TPATAA
-78 TLKFTQNRLDKL
+78 TLKFTRNRLDKL
-90 KENCGWLPITET
+90 RENGGWLPISET

-113 PTEAFPAAIEKYL
+113 PTEAFPAGIEKYL

-162 GSGWKE
+162 GNGWKE

-186 TFGAVNQPIRA
+186 TFGAVNRPIRA
-197 WQNEKRADYEK
+197 WQDEKRADYEK

-213 LQEKQLKEEKR
+213 LQEKQAKEEKQ
-224 ANLRKALASLTT
+224 ANLRKAIASLKT
-236 DPQKKQQYH
+236 DPQEKQQYH

-316 NAYDGDEYTMQR
+316 NAYDGDKYTMQR

-387 KLDAVNYVAYERTMI
+387 KLDAANYVAYERTMI

-459 MRIAGILHLLQTWEQ
+459 MRIAGILHLLQTYSLEQ
-474 EEIPP
+474 IPP

-511 KLEEKLLKRIIE
+511 KLEEKLLER
-523 KTIKKNAAYIP
+523 IKKETILKEKACVSVREIHQ
-534 ERVLYA
+534 
-540 SLRNTKEFQR
+540 SLRSTRELKRRE
-550 KEIFNDFLAG
+550 DFELYLQA
-560 LAEKNWIQIE
+560 LAEKNYIQVE
-570 EDVHKK
+570 EVEK
-576 RIIYI
+576 RKSLIYI
-581 SPYANKPE
+581 SPYANQ

>member
-13 RDVIRKGCWIQ
+13 RDVLRKGCWIQ
-24 HFEGASYSGE
+24 YFEGASYTDE

-49 ETNVIKATDFF
+49 EANVIKATNFF

-78 TLKFTQNRLDKL
+78 TLNFTQNRLDKL
-90 KENCGWLPITET
+90 RENGGWLPITET

-113 PTEAFPAAIEKYL
+113 PTEAFPTAIETYL

-162 GSGWKE
+162 GNGWKE

-186 TFGAVNQPIRA
+186 TFGAVNRPIRA
-197 WQNEKRADYEK
+197 WQDEKRADYEK

-213 LQEKQLKEEKR
+213 LQEKQAKEEKQKNLKKAI
-224 ANLRKALASLTT
+224 ANLKT
-236 DPQKKQQYH
+236 PPEKQQQYH

-253 ELTEMQA
+253 ELTELQA
-260 PISPNFIVPDTTV
+260 PISPNFIVADTTM
-273 EALADLMKK
+273 EALADLMME

-296 FKIITGLYNHGMC
+296 FKIITGLYNHGVC
-309 NNLQLIL
+309 SNLQLIL
-316 NAYDGDEYTMQR
+316 NAYDGDSYMMRRVTRDTYLQR
-328 VSRDIHLPHPLLSF
+328 PLLSF

-387 KLDAVNYVAYERTMI
+387 TLDAVNYVAYEKAMA

-420 EQDARECILTYMQKI
+420 EQDAKERMLDYMQTI
-435 ENSMGKGEAMEKHKD
+435 ENSMGKGQPMEDCKD
-450 FASKAGAVA
+450 YANKASAVA
-459 MRIAGILHLLQTWEQ
+459 MRIAGILHLLQTYSLEQ
-474 EEIPP
+474 IPP

-500 KEIREI
+500 KELQEI
-506 ETRED
+506 ETREA
-511 KLEEKLLKRIIE
+511 KLEEKLLER
-523 KTIKKNAAYIP
+523 IKKETILKEKACVSVREIHQ
-534 ERVLYA
+534 
-540 SLRNTKEFQR
+540 SLRSTRELKR
-550 KEIFNDFLAG
+550 KEDFELYLQA
-560 LAEKNWIQIE
+560 LAEKNYIQVE
-570 EDVHKK
+570 EVEKK
-576 RIIYI
+576 KSLIYI
-581 SPYANKPE
+581 SPYANQ

>member
-13 RDVIRKGCWIQ
+13 RDVLRKGCWIQ
-24 HFEGASYSGE
+24 YFEGASYTDE

-49 ETNVIKATDFF
+49 EANVIKATDFF

-78 TLKFTQNRLDKL
+78 TLNFTQNRLDKL
-90 KENCGWLPITET
+90 RENGGWLPITET

-113 PTEAFPAAIEKYL
+113 PTEAFPAGIEKYL

-162 GSGWKE
+162 GNGWKE

-186 TFGAVNQPIRA
+186 TFGAVNRPIRA
-197 WQNEKRADYEK
+197 WQDEKRADYEK

-213 LQEKQLKEEKR
+213 LQEKQAKEEKQKNLKKAI
-224 ANLRKALASLTT
+224 ANLKT
-236 DPQKKQQYH
+236 PPEKQQQYH

-253 ELTEMQA
+253 ELTELQA
-260 PISPNFIVPDTTV
+260 PISPNFIVADTTM
-273 EALADLMKK
+273 EALADLMME

-296 FKIITGLYNHGMC
+296 FKIITGLYNHGVC
-309 NNLQLIL
+309 SNLQLIL
-316 NAYDGDEYTMQR
+316 NAYDGDSYMMRRVTRDTYLQR
-328 VSRDIHLPHPLLSF
+328 PLLSF

-387 KLDAVNYVAYERTMI
+387 TLDAVNYVAYEKAMA

-420 EQDARECILTYMQKI
+420 EQDAKERMLDYMQTI
-435 ENSMGKGEAMEKHKD
+435 ENSMGKGQPMEDCKD
-450 FASKAGAVA
+450 YANKASAVA

-500 KEIREI
+500 KEIREF
-506 ETRED
+506 ETREA
-511 KLEEKLLKRIIE
+511 KLEEKLLER
-523 KTIKKNAAYIP
+523 IKKETILKEKACVSVREIHQ
-534 ERVLYA
+534 
-540 SLRNTKEFQR
+540 SLRSTRELKR
-550 KEIFNDFLAG
+550 KEDFELYLQA
-560 LAEKNWIQIE
+560 LAEKNYTTLSCKLGIKMI
-570 EDVHKK
+570 
-576 RIIYI
+576 
-581 SPYANKPE
+581 

>member
-13 RDVIRKGCWIQ
+13 RDVIQKNSWKQ
-24 HFEGASYSGE
+24 YFEAAIYTNK
-34 RWNRELP
+34 RWNEELP

-78 TLKFTQNRLDKL
+78 TLNFTQNRLDKL
-90 KENCGWLPITET
+90 KENGGWLPITET

-113 PTEAFPAAIEKYL
+113 PTEAFPGGIEKYL

-162 GSGWKE
+162 GNGWKE

-186 TFGAVNQPIRA
+186 TFGAVNRPIRA
-197 WQNEKRADYEK
+197 WQDEKRADYEK

-213 LQEKQLKEEKR
+213 LQEKQAKEEKQ
-224 ANLRKALASLTT
+224 ANLRKALAKLET

-245 EELKAITD
+245 EELKTITD

-260 PISPNFIVPDTTV
+260 PISPDFIIPDTTM

-296 FKIITGLYNHGMC
+296 FKIITGLYNHGVC
-309 NNLQLIL
+309 SNLQLIL
-316 NAYDGDEYTMQR
+316 NAYDGDSYMMRRVTRDTYLQR
-328 VSRDIHLPHPLLSF
+328 PLLSF

-387 KLDAVNYVAYERTMI
+387 KLDAVNYVAYEKAMA
-402 HFLNLQQDSE
+402 HFLNLQQDPE

-420 EQDARECILTYMQKI
+420 EQDAKERILDYMQTI
-435 ENSMGKGEAMEKHKD
+435 ENSMRKGQPMEDCKD
-450 FASKAGAVA
+450 YANKASAVA
-459 MRIAGILHLLQTWEQ
+459 MRIAGILHLLQTYSLEQ
-474 EEIPP
+474 IPP

-500 KEIREI
+500 KELQEI
-506 ETRED
+506 ETREN

>member
-13 RDVIRKGCWIQ
+13 RDVLRKGCWIQ
-24 HFEGASYSGE
+24 YFEGASYTDE

-49 ETNVIKATDFF
+49 EANVIKATNFF

-78 TLKFTQNRLDKL
+78 TLNFTQNRLDKL
-90 KENCGWLPITET
+90 RENGGWLPITET

-113 PTEAFPAAIEKYL
+113 PTEAFPTAIETYL

-162 GSGWKE
+162 GNGWKE

-186 TFGAVNQPIRA
+186 TFGAVNRPIRA
-197 WQNEKRADYEK
+197 WQDEKRADYEK

-213 LQEKQLKEEKR
+213 LQEKQAKEEKQKNLKKAI
-224 ANLRKALASLTT
+224 ANLKT
-236 DPQKKQQYH
+236 PPEKQQQYH

-253 ELTEMQA
+253 ELTELQA
-260 PISPNFIVPDTTV
+260 PISPNFIVADTTM
-273 EALADLMKK
+273 EALADLMME

-296 FKIITGLYNHGMC
+296 FKIITGLYNHGVC
-309 NNLQLIL
+309 SNLQLIL
-316 NAYDGDEYTMQR
+316 NAYDGDSYMMRRVTRDTYLQR
-328 VSRDIHLPHPLLSF
+328 PLLSF

-387 KLDAVNYVAYERTMI
+387 TLDAVNYVAYEKAMA

-420 EQDARECILTYMQKI
+420 EQDAKERMLDYMQTI
-435 ENSMGKGEAMEKHKD
+435 ENSMGKGQPMEDCKD
-450 FASKAGAVA
+450 YANKASAVA

-479 ISKETTEKAIKVH
+479 ISKETAEKAIKVH

-500 KEIREI
+500 KEIREF

-511 KLEEKLLKRIIE
+511 KLEEKLLER
-523 KTIKKNAAYIP
+523 IKKETILKEKACVSVREIHQ
-534 ERVLYA
+534 
-540 SLRNTKEFQR
+540 SLRSTRELKR
-550 KEIFNDFLAG
+550 KEDFELYLQA
-560 LAEKNWIQIE
+560 LAEKNYIQVE
-570 EDVHKK
+570 EVEKK
-576 RIIYI
+576 KSLIYI
-581 SPYANKPE
+581 SPYANQ

>member
-1 MEEKECSAFDIY
+1 MEEKEYSAFDIY
-13 RDVIRKGCWIQ
+13 RDVIQKNSWKQ
-24 HFEGASYSGE
+24 YFEAAIYTNE

-60 DCVFQHCKEYP
+60 DCVFQHCEEYP

-78 TLKFTQNRLDKL
+78 TLNFTQNRLDKL
-90 KENCGWLPITET
+90 RKNGGWLPITET

-113 PTEAFPAAIEKYL
+113 PTEAFPAGIEKYL

-162 GSGWKE
+162 GNGWKE

-186 TFGAVNQPIRA
+186 TFGAVNRPIRA
-197 WQNEKRADYEK
+197 WQDEKRADYEK

-213 LQEKQLKEEKR
+213 LQEKQAKEEKQ
-224 ANLRKALASLTT
+224 ANLRKAIAKLET
-236 DPQKKQQYH
+236 DPQKKQQYR
-245 EELKAITD
+245 EELKTITD

-260 PISPNFIVPDTTV
+260 PISPDFIIPDATM

-296 FKIITGLYNHGMC
+296 FKIITGLYNHGVC
-309 NNLQLIL
+309 SNLQLIL
-316 NAYDGDEYTMQR
+316 NAYDGDSYMMRRVTRDTYLQR
-328 VSRDIHLPHPLLSF
+328 PLLSF

-387 KLDAVNYVAYERTMI
+387 TLDAVNYVAYEKAMA

-420 EQDARECILTYMQKI
+420 EQDAKERMLDYMQAI
-435 ENSMGKGEAMEKHKD
+435 ENSMGKGQPMEDCKD
-450 FASKAGAVA
+450 YANKASAVA
-459 MRIAGILHLLQTWEQ
+459 MRIAGILHLLQTYSLEQ
-474 EEIPP
+474 IPP
-479 ISKETTEKAIKVH
+479 ISKETAEKAIKVH

-500 KEIREI
+500 KELQEI
-506 ETRED
+506 ETREA

>member
-1 MEEKECSAFDIY
+1 MEEKEYSAFDIY
-13 RDVIRKGCWIQ
+13 RDVIQKNSWKQ
-24 HFEGASYSGE
+24 YFEAAIYTNE

-49 ETNVIKATDFF
+49 ETNVIKATAFL
-60 DCVFQHCKEYP
+60 DCVVQHCEECHLI
-71 PTPATAA
+71 PATAA
-78 TLKFTQNRLDKL
+78 TLKFTRNRLDKL
-90 KENCGWLPITET
+90 RENGGWLPITET

-107 PLSVSF
+107 PLCVSF
-113 PTEAFPAAIEKYL
+113 PTEAFPGGIEKYL

-162 GSGWKE
+162 GNGWKE

-186 TFGAVNQPIRA
+186 TFGAVNRPIRA
-197 WQNEKRADYEK
+197 WQDEKRADYEK

-213 LQEKQLKEEKR
+213 LQEKQAKEEKQ
-224 ANLRKALASLTT
+224 ANLRKALAKLET
-236 DPQKKQQYH
+236 DPQEKQQYH

-253 ELTEMQA
+253 ELTELQA

-328 VSRDIHLPHPLLSF
+328 VSREIHLPHPLLSF

-387 KLDAVNYVAYERTMI
+387 TLDAVNYVAYEKAMA
-402 HFLNLQQDSE
+402 HFLNLQQDPE

-420 EQDARECILTYMQKI
+420 EQDAKERMLDYMQTI
-435 ENSMGKGEAMEKHKD
+435 ENSMGKEQPMEDCKD
-450 FASKAGAVA
+450 YANKASAVA
-459 MRIAGILHLLQTWEQ
+459 MRIAGILHLLQTYSLEQ
-474 EEIPP
+474 IPP
-479 ISKETTEKAIKVH
+479 ISKETAEKAIKVH

-500 KEIREI
+500 KELQEI
-506 ETRED
+506 ETKEN
-511 KLEEKLLKRIIE
+511 KLEEKLLER
-523 KTIKKNAAYIP
+523 IKKETILKEKACVSVREIHQ
-534 ERVLYA
+534 
-540 SLRNTKEFQR
+540 SLRSTRELKRRE
-550 KEIFNDFLAG
+550 DFELYLQA
-560 LAEKNWIQIE
+560 LAEKNYIQVE
-570 EDVHKK
+570 EVEKK
-576 RIIYI
+576 KSLIYI
-581 SPYANKPE
+581 SPYANQ

>member
-13 RDVIRKGCWIQ
+13 RDVLRKGCWIQ
-24 HFEGASYSGE
+24 YFEGASYTDE

-49 ETNVIKATDFF
+49 EANVIKATDFF

-78 TLKFTQNRLDKL
+78 TLNFTQNRLDKL
-90 KENCGWLPITET
+90 RENGGWLPITET

-113 PTEAFPAAIEKYL
+113 PTEAFPAGIEKYL

-162 GSGWKE
+162 GNGWKE

-186 TFGAVNQPIRA
+186 TFGAVNRPIRA
-197 WQNEKRADYEK
+197 WQDEKRADYEK

-213 LQEKQLKEEKR
+213 LQEKQAKEEKQKNLKKAI
-224 ANLRKALASLTT
+224 ANLKT
-236 DPQKKQQYH
+236 PPEKQQQYH

-253 ELTEMQA
+253 ELTELQA
-260 PISPNFIVPDTTV
+260 PISPNFIVADTTM
-273 EALADLMKK
+273 EALADLMME

-296 FKIITGLYNHGMC
+296 FKIITGLYNHGVC
-309 NNLQLIL
+309 SNLQLIL
-316 NAYDGDEYTMQR
+316 NAYDGDSYMMRRVTRDTYLQR
-328 VSRDIHLPHPLLSF
+328 PLLSF

-387 KLDAVNYVAYERTMI
+387 TLDAVNYVAYEKAMA

-420 EQDARECILTYMQKI
+420 EQDAKERMLDYMQTI
-435 ENSMGKGEAMEKHKD
+435 ENSMGKGQPMEDCKD
-450 FASKAGAVA
+450 YANKASAVA
-459 MRIAGILHLLQTWEQ
+459 MRIAGILHLLQTYSLEQ
-474 EEIPP
+474 IPP
-479 ISKETTEKAIKVH
+479 ITKETTEKAIKVH

-500 KEIREI
+500 KEIREF
-506 ETRED
+506 ETREA
-511 KLEEKLLKRIIE
+511 KLEEKLLER
-523 KTIKKNAAYIP
+523 IKKETILKEKACVSVREIHQ
-534 ERVLYA
+534 
-540 SLRNTKEFQR
+540 SLRSTRELKR
-550 KEIFNDFLAG
+550 KEDFELYLQA
-560 LAEKNWIQIE
+560 LAEKNYIQVE
-570 EDVHKK
+570 EVEKK
-576 RIIYI
+576 KSLIYI
-581 SPYANKPE
+581 SPYANQ

>member
-1 MEEKECSAFDIY
+1 MEEKECSVFHLY
-13 RDVIRKGCWIQ
+13 QDVIRKNSWTQ
-24 HFEGASYSGE
+24 YFEAAIYTNK
-34 RWNRELP
+34 RWNEELP

-49 ETNVIKATDFF
+49 ETNVIKATNFL
-60 DCVFQHCKEYP
+60 DCVIQRCEEYAL
-71 PTPATAA
+71 TPATAA
-78 TLKFTQNRLDKL
+78 TLKFTRNRLDKL
-90 KENCGWLPITET
+90 RENGGWLPISET

-113 PTEAFPAAIEKYL
+113 PTEAFPAGIEKYL

-162 GSGWKE
+162 GNGWKE

-186 TFGAVNQPIRA
+186 TFGAVNRPIRA
-197 WQNEKRADYEK
+197 WQDEKRADYEK

-213 LQEKQLKEEKR
+213 LQEKQAKEEKQ
-224 ANLRKALASLTT
+224 ANLRKAIASLKT
-236 DPQKKQQYH
+236 DPQEKQQYH

-316 NAYDGDEYTMQR
+316 NAYDGDKYTMQR
-328 VSRDIHLPHPLLSF
+328 VSREIHLPRPLLSF

-367 RFLTCTPKSMAGK
+367 RFLTCAPKSMAGK

-459 MRIAGILHLLQTWEQ
+459 MRIAGILHLLQTYSLEQ
-474 EEIPP
+474 IPP

-511 KLEEKLLKRIIE
+511 KLEEKLLER
-523 KTIKKNAAYIP
+523 IKKETILKEKACVSVREIHQ
-534 ERVLYA
+534 
-540 SLRNTKEFQR
+540 SLRSTRELKR
-550 KEIFNDFLAG
+550 KEDFELYLQA
-560 LAEKNWIQIE
+560 LAEKNYIQVE
-570 EDVHKK
+570 EVEK
-576 RIIYI
+576 RKSLIYI
-581 SPYANKPE
+581 SPYANQ

>member
-13 RDVIRKGCWIQ
+13 RDVIQKNSWKQ
-24 HFEGASYSGE
+24 YFEAAIYTNE

-49 ETNVIKATDFF
+49 ETNVVKAASFL
-60 DCVFQHCKEYP
+60 DCIAQHCGEYQP
-71 PTPATAA
+71 ESAAAA
-78 TLKFTQNRLDKL
+78 TLHFTRERLDKL
-90 KENCGWLPITET
+90 RENGGWLPITET

-113 PTEAFPAAIEKYL
+113 PTEAFPGGIEQYL

-162 GSGWKE
+162 GNGWKE

-186 TFGAVNQPIRA
+186 TFGAVNRPIRA
-197 WQNEKRADYEK
+197 WQDEKRADYEK

-213 LQEKQLKEEKR
+213 LQEKQAKEEKQ
-224 ANLRKALASLTT
+224 ANLRKALAKLET
-236 DPQKKQQYH
+236 DPQEKQQYH

-253 ELTEMQA
+253 ELTELQA

-328 VSRDIHLPHPLLSF
+328 VSREIHLPHPLLSF

-387 KLDAVNYVAYERTMI
+387 TLDAVNYVAYEKAMA

-420 EQDARECILTYMQKI
+420 EQDAKERMLDYMQKI
-435 ENSMGKGEAMEKHKD
+435 ENSMRKGEAMEKHKD

-459 MRIAGILHLLQTWEQ
+459 MRIAGILHLLQTYSLEQ
-474 EEIPP
+474 IPP
-479 ISKETTEKAIKVH
+479 ITKETAEKAIKVH

-500 KEIREI
+500 KEIREF
-506 ETRED
+506 ETKEA
-511 KLEEKLLKRIIE
+511 KLEEKLWERIKKETILKEKACVSVREIHQSLRSTKELKRKE
-523 KTIKKNAAYIP
+523 DF
-534 ERVLYA
+534 ELYLQA
-540 SLRNTKEFQR
+540 
-550 KEIFNDFLAG
+550 
-560 LAEKNWIQIE
+560 LAEKNYIQVE
-570 EDVHKK
+570 EVEKK
-576 RIIYI
+576 KSLIYI
-581 SPYANKPE
+581 SPYANQ

>member
-13 RDVIRKGCWIQ
+13 RDVIRKGSWIQ
-24 HFEGASYSGE
+24 CFERIPYTGE

-49 ETNVIKATDFF
+49 ETNVIKATNFL
-60 DCVFQHCKEYP
+60 DCVIQRCEEYAL
-71 PTPATAA
+71 TPATAA
-78 TLKFTQNRLDKL
+78 TLNFTQNRLDKL
-90 KENCGWLPITET
+90 RENGGWLPITET

-107 PLSVSF
+107 LLSVSF

-186 TFGAVNQPIRA
+186 TFGAVNRPIRA

-570 EDVHKK
+570 GDVHKK

>member
-49 ETNVIKATDFF
+49 ETNVIKATNFL
-60 DCVFQHCKEYP
+60 DCVIQRCEEYAL
-71 PTPATAA
+71 TPATAA
-78 TLKFTQNRLDKL
+78 TLKFTRNRLDKL
-90 KENCGWLPITET
+90 RENGGWLPISET

-113 PTEAFPAAIEKYL
+113 PTEAFPAGIEKYL

-162 GSGWKE
+162 GNGWKE

-186 TFGAVNQPIRA
+186 TFGAVNRPIRA
-197 WQNEKRADYEK
+197 WQDEKRADYEK

-213 LQEKQLKEEKR
+213 LQEKQAKEEKQ
-224 ANLRKALASLTT
+224 ANLRKAIASLKT
-236 DPQKKQQYH
+236 DPQEKQQYH

-260 PISPNFIVPDTTV
+260 PISPNFIVPDTTM

-296 FKIITGLYNHGMC
+296 FKIITGLYNHGVC
-309 NNLQLIL
+309 SNLQLIL
-316 NAYDGDEYTMQR
+316 NAYDGDSYMMRRVTRDTYLQR
-328 VSRDIHLPHPLLSF
+328 PLLSF

-358 ELRGRGLLA
+358 ELKGRGLLA

-387 KLDAVNYVAYERTMI
+387 KLDAVNYVAYEKAMA
-402 HFLNLQQDSE
+402 HFLNLQQDPE

-420 EQDARECILTYMQKI
+420 EQDAKERMLDYMQAI
-435 ENSMGKGEAMEKHKD
+435 ENSMGKGQPMEDCKD
-450 FASKAGAVA
+450 YANKASAVA
-459 MRIAGILHLLQTWEQ
+459 MRIAGILHLLQTYSLEQ
-474 EEIPP
+474 IPP

-511 KLEEKLLKRIIE
+511 KLEEKLLER
-523 KTIKKNAAYIP
+523 IKKETILKEKACVSVREIHQ
-534 ERVLYA
+534 
-540 SLRNTKEFQR
+540 SLRSTRELKRRE
-550 KEIFNDFLAG
+550 DFELYLQA
-560 LAEKNWIQIE
+560 LAEKNYIQVE
-570 EDVHKK
+570 EVEK
-576 RIIYI
+576 RKSLIYI
-581 SPYANKPE
+581 SPYANQ

>member
-24 HFEGASYSGE
+24 YFEGASYTGE

-60 DCVFQHCKEYP
+60 DCVFQHCEEYP

-78 TLKFTQNRLDKL
+78 TLKFTQDRLDKL
-90 KENCGWLPITET
+90 RENGGWLPITET

-113 PTEAFPAAIEKYL
+113 PTEAFPGGIEKYL

-162 GSGWKE
+162 GNGWKE

-186 TFGAVNQPIRA
+186 TFGAVNRPIRA
-197 WQNEKRADYEK
+197 WQDEKRADYEK

-213 LQEKQLKEEKR
+213 LQEKQAKEEKQ
-224 ANLRKALASLTT
+224 ANLRKALAKLET
-236 DPQKKQQYH
+236 DPQEKQQYH

-253 ELTEMQA
+253 ELTELQA

-328 VSRDIHLPHPLLSF
+328 VSREIHLPHPLLSF

-387 KLDAVNYVAYERTMI
+387 TLDAVNYVAYEKAMA

-420 EQDARECILTYMQKI
+420 EQDAKERMLDYMQKI
-435 ENSMGKGEAMEKHKD
+435 ENSMRKGEAMEKHKD

-459 MRIAGILHLLQTWEQ
+459 MRIAGILHLLQTYSLEQ
-474 EEIPP
+474 IPP

-500 KEIREI
+500 KEIREF
-506 ETRED
+506 ETKED
-511 KLEEKLLKRIIE
+511 KLEEKLWERIKKETILKEKAYVSVREIHQSLRSTRELKRRE
-523 KTIKKNAAYIP
+523 DF
-534 ERVLYA
+534 ELYLQA
-540 SLRNTKEFQR
+540 
-550 KEIFNDFLAG
+550 
-560 LAEKNWIQIE
+560 LAEKNYIQVE
-570 EDVHKK
+570 EVEKK
-576 RIIYI
+576 KSLIYI
-581 SPYANKPE
+581 SPYANQ

>member
-13 RDVIRKGCWIQ
+13 RDVLRKGCWIQ
-24 HFEGASYSGE
+24 YFEGASYTDE

-49 ETNVIKATDFF
+49 EANVIKATNFF

-78 TLKFTQNRLDKL
+78 TLNFTQNRLDKL
-90 KENCGWLPITET
+90 RENGGWLPITET

-113 PTEAFPAAIEKYL
+113 PTEAFPAGIEKYL

-162 GSGWKE
+162 GNGWKE

-186 TFGAVNQPIRA
+186 TFGAVNRPIRA
-197 WQNEKRADYEK
+197 WQDEKRADYEK

-213 LQEKQLKEEKR
+213 LQEKQAKEEKQKNLKKAI
-224 ANLRKALASLTT
+224 ANLKT
-236 DPQKKQQYH
+236 PPEKQQQYH

-253 ELTEMQA
+253 ELTELQA
-260 PISPNFIVPDTTV
+260 PISPNFIVADTTM
-273 EALADLMKK
+273 EALADLMME

-296 FKIITGLYNHGMC
+296 FKIITGLYNHGVC
-309 NNLQLIL
+309 SNLQLIL
-316 NAYDGDEYTMQR
+316 NAYDGDSYMMRRVTRDTYLQR
-328 VSRDIHLPHPLLSF
+328 PLLSF

-387 KLDAVNYVAYERTMI
+387 TLDAVNYVAYEKAMA

-420 EQDARECILTYMQKI
+420 EQDAKERMLDYMQTI
-435 ENSMGKGEAMEKHKD
+435 ENSMGKGQPMEDCKD
-450 FASKAGAVA
+450 YANKASAVA
-459 MRIAGILHLLQTWEQ
+459 MRIAGILHLLQTYSLEQ
-474 EEIPP
+474 IPP

-500 KEIREI
+500 KEIREF
-506 ETRED
+506 ETREA
-511 KLEEKLLKRIIE
+511 KLEEKLLER
-523 KTIKKNAAYIP
+523 IKKETILKKKAFVSVREIHQ
-534 ERVLYA
+534 
-540 SLRNTKEFQR
+540 SLRSTRELKR
-550 KEIFNDFLAG
+550 KEDFELYLQA
-560 LAEKNWIQIE
+560 LAEKNYIQVE
-570 EDVHKK
+570 EVEKK
-576 RIIYI
+576 KSLIYI
-581 SPYANKPE
+581 SPYANQ

>member
-13 RDVIRKGCWIQ
+13 RDVLRKGCWIQ
-24 HFEGASYSGE
+24 YFEGASYTDE

-49 ETNVIKATDFF
+49 EANVIKATDFF

-78 TLKFTQNRLDKL
+78 TLNFTQNRLDKL
-90 KENCGWLPITET
+90 RENGGWLPITET

-113 PTEAFPAAIEKYL
+113 PTEAFPTAIETYL

-162 GSGWKE
+162 GNGWIE

-186 TFGAVNQPIRA
+186 TFGAVNRPIRA
-197 WQNEKRADYEK
+197 WQDEKRADYEK

-213 LQEKQLKEEKR
+213 LQEKQAKEEKQKNLKKAI
-224 ANLRKALASLTT
+224 ANLKT
-236 DPQKKQQYH
+236 PPEKQQQYH

-253 ELTEMQA
+253 ELTELQA
-260 PISPNFIVPDTTV
+260 PISPNFIVADTTM
-273 EALADLMKK
+273 EALADLMME

-296 FKIITGLYNHGMC
+296 FKIITGLYNHGVC
-309 NNLQLIL
+309 SNLQLIL
-316 NAYDGDEYTMQR
+316 NAYDGDSYMMRRVTRDTYLQR
-328 VSRDIHLPHPLLSF
+328 PLLSF

-387 KLDAVNYVAYERTMI
+387 TLDAVNYVAYEKAMA

-420 EQDARECILTYMQKI
+420 EQDAKERMLDYMQTI
-435 ENSMGKGEAMEKHKD
+435 ENSMGKGQPMEDCKD
-450 FASKAGAVA
+450 YANKASAVA

-479 ISKETTEKAIKVH
+479 ISKETAEKAIKVH

-500 KEIREI
+500 KELQEI
-506 ETRED
+506 ETREA
-511 KLEEKLLKRIIE
+511 KLEEKLLER
-523 KTIKKNAAYIP
+523 IKKETILKKKACVSVREIHQ
-534 ERVLYA
+534 
-540 SLRNTKEFQR
+540 SLRSTRELKR
-550 KEIFNDFLAG
+550 KEDFELYLQA
-560 LAEKNWIQIE
+560 LAEKNYIQVE
-570 EDVHKK
+570 EVEKK
-576 RIIYI
+576 KSLIYI
-581 SPYANKPE
+581 SPYANQ